1 MRTNQTFEQL
11 ERRRKGMRVL
21 VAAVVGLGML
31 YVASSLLGDTGV
43 VRHYNMTQMHKTLN
57 EDLTKMKLW
66 NEVLEA
72 EIEKVKNDPM
82 QLEGLARTSL
92 GMVREG
98 ETVYRFVDAP

>member
-1 MRTNQTFEQL
+1 MRTNLTFEQL
-11 ERRRKGMRVL
+11 ERRRKGLRLL
-21 VAAVVGLGML
+21 VAAIVGLGML
-31 YVASSLLGDTGV
+31 YVASSLFGDTGV

-57 EDLTKMKLW
+57 EDLAKMKLW

-98 ETVYRFVDAP
+98 ETVYRFIDAP

>member
-1 MRTNQTFEQL
+1 MRTNLTWEEL
-11 ERRRKGMRVL
+11 DRRRQGLRLL
-21 VAAVVGLGML
+21 VVAIVGLGML
-31 YVASSLLGDTGV
+31 YVVSSLFGDTGI
-43 VRHYNMTQMHKTLN
+43 VRHYNMLQTHQELSVAIAKT
-57 EDLTKMKLW
+57 ELW

-72 EIEKVKNDPM
+72 EIYKVKNDPM

>member
-11 ERRRKGMRVL
+11 ERRRKGLRVL

-43 VRHYNMTQMHKTLN
+43 VRHYNMTQTHQELN
-57 EDLTKMKLW
+57 EDLAKAKLW

-72 EIEKVKNDPM
+72 EIDKVKNDPT

>member
-1 MRTNQTFEQL
+1 MRTNLTFEQL
-11 ERRRKGMRVL
+11 ERRRKGLRVL
-21 VAAVVGLGML
+21 VGAIVGLGML
-31 YVASSLLGDTGV
+31 YAASSLFGDTGI
-43 VRHYNMTQMHKTLN
+43 VRHYNMIQMHKTLN
-57 EDLTKMKLW
+57 EDLAKMNLW